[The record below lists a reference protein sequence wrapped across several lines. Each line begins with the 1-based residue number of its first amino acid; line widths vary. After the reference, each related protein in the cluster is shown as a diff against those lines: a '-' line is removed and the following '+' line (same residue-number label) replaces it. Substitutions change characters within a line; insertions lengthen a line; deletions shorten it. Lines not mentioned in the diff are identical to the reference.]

1 MPPEKPKKRGAAGA
15 TNSENE
21 PHDPSLGLTS
31 IRSGRSHPEDL
42 QFSDDPNKILRDAGV
57 AARKSSIPS
66 ESPALTEL
74 QPVTTPVTAHQTPAK
89 RLPRSEETETLLSS
103 KDDTPLIH
111 DIKVVDSPTKP
122 AAQSP
127 TVDSESDSSS
137 RSERLH
143 RLEEDQ
149 FGMKESLSGMK
160 ELLSRIADSLSKLSP
175 TLDEKLERLDC
186 EPANTSTL
194 ANVTDED
201 KLDSALSSSRRER
214 LLRAGFLPPHAD
226 HIATDNTKVTFSKGA
241 MLQMALTENMN
252 QRQLI
257 IYPAEMSRPSRSTEQ
272 P

>member
-42 QFSDDPNKILRDAGV
+42 QFSDNPNKILRDARV

-89 RLPRSEETETLLSS
+89 RPPRSEETETLLSS

-137 RSERLH
+137 RLERLH

-149 FGMKESLSGMK
+149 SGMKESLSGMK
-160 ELLSRIADSLSKLSP
+160 ESLSRMKELLSLISDFLSKFSP
-175 TLDEKLERLDC
+175 TLDEKL
-186 EPANTSTL
+186 
-194 ANVTDED
+194 
-201 KLDSALSSSRRER
+201 
-214 LLRAGFLPPHAD
+214 
-226 HIATDNTKVTFSKGA
+226 
-241 MLQMALTENMN
+241 
-252 QRQLI
+252 
-257 IYPAEMSRPSRSTEQ
+257 
-272 P
+272 